1 MNRRTFLTA
10 TGTATVTGIAGCLGT
25 FTGGTTSGSP
35 SDTVGPTTDDG
46 LLPDDNPQDGYPPSF
61 EQTPDQRSI
70 DTASFETVDRDG
82 VAVPLAPIEA
92 VYYWYTRG
100 EARFADTRDRSHT
113 SNHTSTGQC

>member
-10 TGTATVTGIAGCLGT
+10 TGTVTVTGIAGCLGT
-25 FTGGTTSGSP
+25 FTDGTTSSSP
-35 SDTVGPTTDDG
+35 RDTVGPTTDDD
-46 LLPDDNPQDGYPPSF
+46 LPPDDNPQDWYPPSF

-92 VYYWYTRG
+92 VYYWYARG
-100 EARFADTRDRSHT
+100 EARFADTRG
-113 SNHTSTGQC
+113 ST